1 MAWLNEAKNRILTRR
16 DVRRRVKITVGTTSV
31 GQYEDVV
38 TEEYFFPALT
48 EEVANAKAAEYKNK
62 PNVTAVV
69 SRQNDSGAYRVDVS
83 ERSVTDVPME

>member
-1 MAWLNEAKNRILTRR
+1 MAWLNEAKNRILTHR
-16 DVRRRVKITVGTTSV
+16 DKRRRVKITVGTTSV

-48 EEVANAKAAEYKNK
+48 EEAAKAKADEYKNK